1 MLEIVLI
8 IVLATLVILLSALII
23 SRHRRARGT
32 IQLSEAAIRELMTAM
47 LNNIRTGRI
56 QDIAGKVSYVLK
68 EFLGCEQIL
77 FIKYYRGLLEVNYH
91 HGFQKPDRESLSIKL
106 TSELQNKL
114 RSFHYISPIDDLS
127 RAFPAEFLNRLRAL
141 GLSYFFTVY
150 LRENLYGV
158 YFVRTRLALTN
169 PSLQFLSAALAYSL
183 STAYHI
189 GIQEQQIR
197 KYEGRVQKMILAQS
211 KTPASGTRNSG
222 EVARLL
228 KIKHSR
234 QLIPELMILLRK
246 ECDFSKMA
254 FYVEPENSGD
264 ALIAVNWNMEPDAE
278 RILKNN
284 YSGLIGKMKIDRVF
298 NLGELAKS
306 GMPLGDKFRK
316 LNDNDIRYLISIS
329 WVGERKAI
337 LAWNGK
343 MNSDDVVRRLKKFQ
357 TEVLPLV
364 DNVAQFERVEEMCY
378 TDGLTGLYN
387 FRFFQKRINEE
398 FLRAKRYGRNLA
410 LLIFD
415 IDELKTVNDKY
426 GHLAGDELLRSF
438 GRVLSESVRSIDVVS
453 RYGGDEFCLIMPEAD
468 RDKTRLFMDR
478 IREKIAVGQS
488 THAGLTESP
497 KYSVSIGGA
506 VFPVDANAVELLIK
520 AADMALLKAKSE
532 GRDCSKLYSP
542 ESVGKI

>member
-1 MLEIVLI
+1 MLEIALI
-8 IVLATLVILLSALII
+8 IVLTMLVIFLSASII
-23 SRHRRARGT
+23 LRLRRAKGT

-56 QDIAGKVSYVLK
+56 LDIAGKVSYVLK
-68 EFLGCEQIL
+68 EFLGCEQLL
-77 FIKYYRGLLEVNYH
+77 FIKYYRGLLEVNYY
-91 HGFQKPDRESLSIKL
+91 HGFQNPDREKLRIRL

-114 RSFHYISPIDDLS
+114 SSFHNISPVDELS
-127 RAFPAEFLNRLRAL
+127 PTFPAEFLNRLKVL
-141 GLSYFFTVY
+141 GLSYFFPVY

-158 YFVRTRLALTN
+158 YFVRTELPLTN

-189 GIQEQQIR
+189 GIQEQQIK

-211 KTPASGTRNSG
+211 RTPVAGAQNSG
-222 EVARLL
+222 DVARLL
-228 KIKHSR
+228 KIKNSR
-234 QLIPELMILLRK
+234 QLIPELMIMLRK

-254 FYVEPENSGD
+254 FYVEPENSCET
-264 ALIAVNWNMEPDAE
+264 LIAINWNLEPQTD
-278 RILKNN
+278 RILKEN
-284 YSGLIGKMKIDRVF
+284 YSGLVGKMKVDRVF
-298 NLGELAKS
+298 SLGELAKS
-306 GMPLGDKFRK
+306 GSPLGDKIRK
-316 LNDNDIRYLISIS
+316 LSDNDIKYLASIS
-329 WVGERKAI
+329 WVGEKRAI
-337 LAWNGK
+337 LAWNGR
-343 MNSDDVVRRLKKFQ
+343 MNSDDVVRRLKRFQ
-357 TEVLPLV
+357 VEALPLV
-364 DNVAQFERVEEMCY
+364 DNAAQFEKVEEMCY

-398 FLRAKRYGRNLA
+398 FLRAKRYGRSLA

-438 GRVLSESVRSIDVVS
+438 GKVLSESVRSIDVVS
-453 RYGGDEFCLIMPEAD
+453 RYGGDEFCLIMPEAN

-478 IREKIAVGQS
+478 IREKIAVRQPPPE
-488 THAGLTESP
+488 GLAESP

-506 VFPVDANAVELLIK
+506 VFPVDADAVEVLIK

-532 GRDCSKLYSP
+532 GRDRSKLYSP
-542 ESVGKI
+542 EAVGKI